1 METLLDQDF
10 MHMCL
15 HAGELVL
22 LMLAL
27 LMVNVALKRPKFTIE
42 GIVKKINSMQ
52 LVTGSKEEK

>member
-22 LMLAL
+22 LMVAL
-27 LMVNVALKRPKFTIE
+27 LTVNVALKRPKFNIKQ
-42 GIVKKINSMQ
+42 IVKDINSMQ
-52 LVTGSKEEK
+52 LGTGSKD